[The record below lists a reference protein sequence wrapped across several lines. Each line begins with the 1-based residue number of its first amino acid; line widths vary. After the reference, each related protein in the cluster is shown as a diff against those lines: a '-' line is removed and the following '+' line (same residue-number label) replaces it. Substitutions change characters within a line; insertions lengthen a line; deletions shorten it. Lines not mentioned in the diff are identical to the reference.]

1 MDVYMMQGML
11 PIVVV
16 CGLIFF
22 LLFLKSKSS
31 IIVRFI
37 QRGVLGFVSILLGNA
52 LCSYLS
58 LGLYVGINPGTIL
71 TGAILGLPGV
81 CGLFLLGL
89 L

>member
-1 MDVYMMQGML
+1 MDANMMQGML

-22 LLFLKSKSS
+22 LLFLRSKNNV
-31 IIVRFI
+31 IIRFI
-37 QRGVLGFVSILLGNA
+37 QRGVLGFVVIVLGNM
-52 LCSYLS
+52 LCTNLS
-58 LGLYVGINPGTIL
+58 LSLFVGINPATIL

-81 CGLFLLGL
+81 CGLFLMGL